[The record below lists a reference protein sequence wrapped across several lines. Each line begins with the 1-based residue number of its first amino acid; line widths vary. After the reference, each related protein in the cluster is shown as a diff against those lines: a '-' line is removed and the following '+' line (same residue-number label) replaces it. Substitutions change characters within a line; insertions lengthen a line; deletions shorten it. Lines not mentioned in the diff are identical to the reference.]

1 MTQNMHV
8 RILKQEKIIWT
19 FFPEFFFSCGSLF
32 VILNLLYGG
41 SDNVI
46 VHFDLDQSIHHGVE
60 AEHKFF
66 ILLPTSNQDIFWQP
80 PKFFS
85 IDGLFLLW
93 RSALRQIEE
102 EDARRCD
109 NVVPHNAAHNTEIWK

>member
-1 MTQNMHV
+1 MHV
-8 RILKQEKIIWT
+8 RILKQEKNYLN
-19 FFPEFFFSCGSLF
+19 FFFLNFFFAWQF

-80 PKFFS
+80 PKFFP
-85 IDGLFLLW
+85 IDGLFLL
-93 RSALRQIEE
+93 
-102 EDARRCD
+102 
-109 NVVPHNAAHNTEIWK
+109 

>member
-1 MTQNMHV
+1 MDNLLIRYHTCGVCVHD
-8 RILKQEKIIWT
+8 IEYACKDFKTGKKLSEL
-19 FFPEFFFSCGSLF
+19 FFSEFFFAWQF

-85 IDGLFLLW
+85 IDGLFLL
-93 RSALRQIEE
+93 
-102 EDARRCD
+102 
-109 NVVPHNAAHNTEIWK
+109 

>member
-1 MTQNMHV
+1 MDNLLIRYHTCGVCVHDIEYACRDFKSGKNY
-8 RILKQEKIIWT
+8 LN
-19 FFPEFFFSCGSLF
+19 FFFLNFFFSCGSLF

-85 IDGLFLLW
+85 IDGLFLL
-93 RSALRQIEE
+93 
-102 EDARRCD
+102 
-109 NVVPHNAAHNTEIWK
+109 